1 MPGSAGFGAQVAMG
15 GLASVM
21 ARVSAKTKST
31 VALGYFTLLEAPAPY
46 LGGRRRR
53 LGILRPALLCLACE
67 ETRAQR
73 GPSLCSHLRV
83 RRADISEVV

>member
-53 LGILRPALLCLACE
+53 LGF
-67 ETRAQR
+67 
-73 GPSLCSHLRV
+73 
-83 RRADISEVV
+83 